1 MEKVLPY
8 AQTIDIKEKKI
19 IWDLYFNKGFSYE
32 ELERHFK
39 GKYKYSQLK
48 SIIVER
54 IRMG

>member
-8 AQTIDIKEKKI
+8 AETVDIKDKEE
-19 IWDLYFNKGFSYE
+19 IWRLYFGKMYSYE
-32 ELERHFK
+32 QLEKHFK